1 MPAEHATH
9 HPYPSHRPYLPLR
22 AGRHGAASNQQ
33 NSAYAAL
40 TELNRDLQRSG
51 HFDER
56 LDRWV
61 STLRSLL
68 PCDRYQLLV
77 QETHIPLGKAL
88 LAARFHSANFDVFS
102 SEQNHPVYKLRLERA
117 EPQIFHGQ
125 RVFLTQEPGPTVDEA
140 VDQILLPIWSDGQP
154 IGFMVMIRLSKQGFS
169 SDDLKLAENILDVG
183 IIALENALLKRE
195 IHIQNHLFNRLTPLT
210 QALDRPHRTGEIT
223 EAIGQGALALSG
235 ADRIA
240 VYGADPHD
248 QVMHVWSSGLTS
260 LSLGRILSAST
271 ETGKHSANG
280 VNQMVLASDTENL
293 PDGSF
298 LKQLASDEGIRAL
311 ALCPIVF
318 GQKKIANIDCYY
330 NDPRELSRSEKNALT
345 LFSQVA
351 AVALQNTRLSDEL
364 DDTYTEAVLTLAK
377 ALDIRDAYTARHSQ
391 RLAAWA
397 ENTARK
403 FNCSPED
410 IRTIRWA
417 ALLHDIGKIGIPDA
431 ILLKAGPLSDDEWKV
446 MKRHP
451 ELGAEIVAPLKRL
464 SSVSPIIRA
473 HQEKFDGSG
482 YPDGLR
488 GDAIP
493 LPARILTVVDAFGAM
508 TDNRVFRK
516 ARSKDEAIEELK
528 RCAGRHFDRS
538 VVEVFFEVIH
548 EEVVL

>member
-1 MPAEHATH
+1 VI
-9 HPYPSHRPYLPLR
+9 
-22 AGRHGAASNQQ
+22 GALA
-33 NSAYAAL
+33 
-40 TELNRDLQRSG
+40 ELNRDFQRSS
-51 HFDER
+51 HFGER

-61 STLRSLL
+61 AALRDLI

-77 QETHIPLGKAL
+77 QDVHVPLGKAL
-88 LAARFHSANFDVFS
+88 LSAEYHYPNMDVYS
-102 SEQNHPVYKLRLERA
+102 SEQNHPVYKLRLERT

-125 RVFLTQEPGPTVDEA
+125 RALLMDDPSHPEDEP
-140 VDQILLPIWSDGQP
+140 VDQMLLPIWSDGQP
-154 IGFMVMIRLSKQGFS
+154 VGLMVLIRLSKQGFS
-169 SDDLKLAENILDVG
+169 AEELKLAQNMLDIGV
-183 IIALENALLKRE
+183 IALENALMKRD
-195 IHIQNHLFNRLTPLT
+195 IHVQNHLFHRLTPIT
-210 QALDRPHRTGEIT
+210 QALNRPHRTGEIT

-240 VYGADPHD
+240 VYGADPQD
-248 QVMHVWSSGLTS
+248 QVMHIWSSGLSS

-271 ETGKHSANG
+271 DRGQRPTVG
-280 VNQMVLASDTENL
+280 VNQMLVTPDTDEL
-293 PDGSF
+293 PNGSF
-298 LKQLASDEGIRAL
+298 LRQLADDEGIRAL

-330 NDPRELSRSEKNALT
+330 NDPRELTRSEKNALT

-351 AVALQNTRLSDEL
+351 AVALQNTRLSAEL
-364 DDTYTEAVLTLAK
+364 EEAYTEAVLTLAK

-403 FNCSPED
+403 FNCSLED

-451 ELGAEIVAPLKRL
+451 ELGAEIVAPLKKL

-482 YPDGLR
+482 YPDGLS

-516 ARSKDEAIEELK
+516 ARSKDEAIQELK
-528 RCAGRHFDRS
+528 RCSGRHFDRS
-538 VVEVFFEVIH
+538 VVDVFFEVIH
-548 EEVVL
+548 EEVML